1 MKEMKLLSASWFE
14 CSHGRNI
21 EKELQNNQ
29 ILTYDGCFGFH
40 RVANAKES
48 RLYERVQQKVTVIII
63 VQ

>member
-14 CSHGRNI
+14 CSHGHNI
-21 EKELQNNQ
+21 EKESQNNQ

-48 RLYERVQQKVTVIII
+48 RLYERVQ
-63 VQ
+63 